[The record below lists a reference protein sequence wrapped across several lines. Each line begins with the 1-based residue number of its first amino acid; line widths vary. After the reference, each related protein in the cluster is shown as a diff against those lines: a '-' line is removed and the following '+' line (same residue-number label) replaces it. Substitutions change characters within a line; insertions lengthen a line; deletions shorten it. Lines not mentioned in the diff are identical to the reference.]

1 MKLSELRAALGAAG
15 IEEADVEARL
25 LFSHITRLPPA
36 RLFGDDPATDDPA
49 LARALARRVAREPL
63 AYILG
68 EAPFYRSVLA
78 VGEGCLIP
86 RADTERLVELA
97 IRELPPGAHFADLC
111 TGSGAIAVTVLA
123 ERPDTTALAV
133 DISEEAL
140 AFAAENARR
149 LGVTDRLTLCRLDLL
164 AEAPDGPFDA
174 ILSNPPYIPSA
185 VVPTLSPEVGHE
197 PSLALDGGEDG
208 LVFYRRLL
216 SFRPCLHDGGF
227 FLFECGYD
235 QKEAIAALAE
245 AHGLTNTPFYDY
257 GKNYRGSLLRPLVG

>member
-1 MKLSELRAALGAAG
+1 MRLSALCAALRDAG
-15 IEEADVEARL
+15 IEEAEVEARL
-25 LFSHITRLPPA
+25 LFSHVTGLPVA
-36 RLFGDDPATDDPA
+36 RLFGDDPTSDDPA
-49 LARALARRVAREPL
+49 LTAALSRRTAREPL

-86 RADTERLVELA
+86 RADTERLVEIA
-97 IRELPPGAHFADLC
+97 VRELPRGAHFADLC

-133 DISEEAL
+133 DISEHAL

-164 AEAPDGPFDA
+164 TEAPTGEFDA
-174 ILSNPPYIPSA
+174 ILSNPPYIPSS

-197 PSLALDGGEDG
+197 PALALDGGEDG
-208 LVFYRRLL
+208 LAFYRRLL
-216 SFRPCLHDGGF
+216 TLRPCLRPGGF

-235 QKEAIAALAE
+235 QEASMASLAASHDLE
-245 AHGLTNTPFYDY
+245 STPFYDY
-257 GKNYRGSLLRPLVG
+257 GKNYRGALLKLR

>member
-1 MKLSELRAALGAAG
+1 MKLSELRAALAAVG

-25 LFSHITRLPPA
+25 LFSHVTGTPVA
-36 RLFGDDPATDDPA
+36 RLFGDDPASDAPTLVEA
-49 LARALARRVAREPL
+49 LDRRTAREPL

-97 IRELPPGAHFADLC
+97 IRELPHGAHFADLC

-133 DISEEAL
+133 DISERAL

-149 LGVTDRLTLCRLDLL
+149 LGVTDRLTLRRLDLL
-164 AEAPDGPFDA
+164 EETPDGTFDA
-174 ILSNPPYIPSA
+174 ILSNPPYIPSG
-185 VVPTLSPEVGHE
+185 VVPTLSPEVAHE
-197 PSLALDGGEDG
+197 PPLALDGGDDG
-208 LVFYRRLL
+208 LTFYRRLL
-216 SFRPCLHDGGF
+216 TLRPSLRPDGF

-235 QKEAIAALAE
+235 QEVAMAALAAE
-245 AHGLTNTPFYDY
+245 HRMSNTPFYDY
-257 GKNYRGSLLRPLVG
+257 GKNYRGSLLR

>member
-1 MKLSELRAALGAAG
+1 MKLSELRATLAAAG

-25 LFSHITRLPPA
+25 LFSHVTGLPA
-36 RLFGDDPATDDPA
+36 SRLFGDDPATDDSA
-49 LARALARRVAREPL
+49 LTEALARRTAREPL

-68 EAPFYRSVLA
+68 GAPFYRSVLA

-86 RADTERLVELA
+86 RADTERLVEIA
-97 IRELPPGAHFADLC
+97 IRELPHGAHFADLC

-133 DISEEAL
+133 DVSDKAL

-149 LGVTDRLTLCRLDLL
+149 LGVTDRLTLRRLDLL
-164 AEAPDGPFDA
+164 AEIPDGCFDA

-197 PSLALDGGEDG
+197 PALALDGGDDG

-216 SFRPCLHDGGF
+216 SFRPCLRDGGF

-235 QKEAIAALAE
+235 QEAAMAALAE
-245 AHGLTNTPFYDY
+245 AHGMRHTPFYDY
-257 GKNYRGSLLRPLVG
+257 GKNYRGALFRKEA

>member
-1 MKLSELRAALGAAG
+1 MKLSELRAALLSGG

-25 LFSHITRLPPA
+25 LFSQYAGIPA
-36 RLFGDDPATDDPA
+36 SRLFGSDPDLASAA
-49 LARALARRVAREPL
+49 LDEALARRLRREPL

-86 RADTERLVELA
+86 RADTERLVEIA
-97 IRELPPGAHFADLC
+97 IRELPHGAHFADLC
-111 TGSGAIAVTVLA
+111 TGSGAIAVTVLS
-123 ERPDTTALAV
+123 ERPDTTAFAV
-133 DISEEAL
+133 DVSESAL
-140 AFAAENARR
+140 RYAAENAAR
-149 LGVTDRLTLCRLDLL
+149 LGVADRLTLARLDLL
-164 AEAPDGPFDA
+164 KEIPEGRFDA
-174 ILSNPPYIPSA
+174 ILSNPPYIPSE

-216 SFRPCLHDGGF
+216 SFSPCLREGGF

-235 QKEAIAALAE
+235 QEVAMAALAE
-245 AHGLTNTPFYDY
+245 AHGMSHTPFYDY
-257 GKNYRGSLLRPLVG
+257 GKNYRGVLLRKPI